1 MHFLFVFL
9 SRIRTVKSPKRHK
22 KSRIPSWRHF
32 SVEVSSDSWMR
43 PFGKKFACWV
53 NGWEWFRTL
62 KEEGIHF
69 KRCGLFRYFF
79 SSVCIDF
86 FRFVLIAFCFMFACR
101 FHLENQTISLFCV
114 FCKLWNLQSFR
125 MNVKPPPRL
134 LSNKNCN

>member
-62 KEEGIHF
+62 KEEGIDF

-79 SSVCIDF
+79 SSVCLDF
-86 FRFVLIAFCFMFACR
+86 FSFCFDR
-101 FHLENQTISLFCV
+101 FLFYVCVSFSPWKSNNFPFLCFLQIVESAKFSHECQTSSQAF
-114 FCKLWNLQSFR
+114 K
-125 MNVKPPPRL
+125 
-134 LSNKNCN
+134 